1 MKCFKC
7 GSDMPDG
14 CAFCRSC
21 GAKLSG
27 ADNGE
32 NIEKMFAAA
41 ISDAADKKIPVPPAD
56 PAYQNGYSGNGAAP
70 AKKKFNALVI
80 PVIIL
85 AVLAVAL
92 GAITAVMVGA
102 VGEKDDK
109 ISGYKDQVSGLEA
122 EMKELKTDVKDLE
135 ASVESAEAEAEEVK
149 GQLATVEGE
158 KKKIESEK
166 SDIQNKYDEL
176 KEKHDGCGDK
186 LDFFDEHAVV
196 IADDGT
202 GIYHRYGCSYLDV
215 SSFWI
220 FNTEYADYME
230 YTPCS
235 HCIG

>member
-1 MKCFKC
+1 M
-7 GSDMPDG
+7 
-14 CAFCRSC
+14 
-21 GAKLSG
+21 
-27 ADNGE
+27 
-32 NIEKMFAAA
+32 
-41 ISDAADKKIPVPPAD
+41 PPAD
-56 PAYQNGYSGNGAAP
+56 PAYQIGNSGNGAAP

-109 ISGYKDQVSGLEA
+109 LSGYKDQVSELEA
-122 EMKELKTDVKDLE
+122 EMKDLE

-220 FNTEYADYME
+220 FNTEYAEYME